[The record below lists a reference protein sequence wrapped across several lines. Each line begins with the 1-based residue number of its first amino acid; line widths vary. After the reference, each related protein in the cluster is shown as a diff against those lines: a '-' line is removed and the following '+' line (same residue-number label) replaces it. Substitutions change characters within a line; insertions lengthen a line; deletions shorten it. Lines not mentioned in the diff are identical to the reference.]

1 MEVALDIAT
10 LIAALAIW
18 LYGCTLVKEWA
29 TVPFCSDA
37 RIVIAIAWMVSPIFV
52 IGYVVG

>member
-10 LIAALAIW
+10 LIAALAVW

-37 RIVIAIAWMVSPIFV
+37 RIVIAVAWMVLPIFA
-52 IGYVVG
+52 IGYAIG